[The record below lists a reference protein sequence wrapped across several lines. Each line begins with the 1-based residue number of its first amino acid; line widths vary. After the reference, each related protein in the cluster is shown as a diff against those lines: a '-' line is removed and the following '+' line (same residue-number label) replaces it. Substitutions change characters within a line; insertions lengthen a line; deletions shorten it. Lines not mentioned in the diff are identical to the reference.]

1 MQTEETK
8 NNGTEDGCSTFGC
21 CDPEEFKK
29 MFEKKCRCLSGQS
42 DSADFSAMKEG
53 MMKKMMEILPEAL
66 FYRIHKSYIIS
77 LDKMELVEGNT
88 VLVNKKR
95 LPIGNSYRQQ
105 FMDYINDNM

>member
-42 DSADFSAMKEG
+42 DAADFSAMKEG
-53 MMKKMMEILPEAL
+53 MMKKMMEMYCGSRAEETITNAKSQKVPEAKDESTEKQCGCL
-66 FYRIHKSYIIS
+66 
-77 LDKMELVEGNT
+77 
-88 VLVNKKR
+88 
-95 LPIGNSYRQQ
+95 
-105 FMDYINDNM
+105 